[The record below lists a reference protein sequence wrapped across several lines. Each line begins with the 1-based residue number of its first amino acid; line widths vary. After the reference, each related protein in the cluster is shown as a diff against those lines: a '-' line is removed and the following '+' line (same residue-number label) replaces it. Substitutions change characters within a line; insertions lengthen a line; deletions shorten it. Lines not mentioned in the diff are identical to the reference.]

1 MPLLTPPSMTIY
13 QDLTRMYRA
22 GDVLGACKK
31 ELARTGGAVQ
41 TAMRE
46 AAASRLKA
54 KGLGRTR
61 ATTTKGIPP
70 RDDSL
75 QEEEGAEDVP
85 VQRKAKVSKKAD
97 LVADDLKGF
106 GFKRLMAAPTP
117 EIDRLATLYRL
128 RKGAPKDEAVR
139 SLCEKFGKPTPPH
152 KRLADDTSFWELA
165 SDVDT
170 HSTDSRR
177 TKSSSRSR
185 SSDSPAMMHAPQQQH
200 QPYADHDL
208 VKQVKALQQQVS
220 QTLGQQQRMVQLEK
234 EKEDMARL
242 LQQER
247 DIVRQQQLKERTSA
261 SCLQGNMAAEPS
273 NPRDMAPPPRHSAP
287 PSNFGAPHYDYTHGS
302 IPSSFGPPS
311 NALPNHFASREHNY
325 NNYSSPSVGQPPMN
339 AQQPPNYYAPPRSAP
354 QVHPHALPPS
364 QMAAM
369 SRELT
374 GLKAAR
380 MAELEHDMRLA
391 QGWHMY

>member
-1 MPLLTPPSMTIY
+1 
-13 QDLTRMYRA
+13 MYRA

-31 ELARTGGAVQ
+31 ELTRTGGAVQ

-61 ATTTKGIPP
+61 ATTTKGLDPP
-70 RDDSL
+70 AEDHWE
-75 QEEEGAEDVP
+75 EEEGAEDDVP
-85 VQRKAKVSKKAD
+85 VQRKAKQSKTAP
-97 LVADDLKGF
+97 LVADDLRGF
-106 GFKRLMAAPTP
+106 GYKRLMAAPTP
-117 EIDRLATLYRL
+117 EIGRLTTLHRL

-139 SLCEKFGKPTPPH
+139 SLCEKFGKPTPLH

-185 SSDSPAMMHAPQQQH
+185 SDSPAMMHAPQQQH

-261 SCLQGNMAAEPS
+261 SCLQGNMAALNPPILVTWPHRPGTVPRPATLAHPTTITPTAPS
-273 NPRDMAPPPRHSAP
+273 RQALAHHPMLCPTTL
-287 PSNFGAPHYDYTHGS
+287 PHVSTTTTTT
-302 IPSSFGPPS
+302 
-311 NALPNHFASREHNY
+311 ALPALASR
-325 NNYSSPSVGQPPMN
+325 P
-339 AQQPPNYYAPPRSAP
+339 
-354 QVHPHALPPS
+354 
-364 QMAAM
+364 
-369 SRELT
+369 
-374 GLKAAR
+374 
-380 MAELEHDMRLA
+380 
-391 QGWHMY
+391 

>member
-1 MPLLTPPSMTIY
+1 MTIY

-22 GDVLGACKK
+22 GEVLGACKK
-31 ELARTGGAVQ
+31 ELTRTGGAVQ

-61 ATTTKGIPP
+61 ATTTKGLDPP
-70 RDDSL
+70 AEDHWE
-75 QEEEGAEDVP
+75 EEEGAEDDVP
-85 VQRKAKVSKKAD
+85 VRVQQKAKQSKTTP
-97 LVADDLKGF
+97 LVPDDLKGF
-106 GFKRLMAAPTP
+106 GYKRLMVAPTP
-117 EIDRLATLYRL
+117 EIARLTTLHRL

-139 SLCEKFGKPTPPH
+139 SLCEKFGKPTPSH

-165 SDVDT
+165 SDDN

-185 SSDSPAMMHAPQQQH
+185 SDSPAMLMHAPQQQH

-234 EKEDMARL
+234 EKDDMARL

-247 DIVRQQQLKERTSA
+247 DMVRQQQLKERTSA

-273 NPRDMAPPPRHSAP
+273 NPRGMAPPPRHGAP

-311 NALPNHFASREHNY
+311 NALSNHFASREHDYNNY
-325 NNYSSPSVGQPPMN
+325 NNYSSPSIGQPPMN

>member
-1 MPLLTPPSMTIY
+1 MTIY

-31 ELARTGGAVQ
+31 ELTRTGGAVQ

-61 ATTTKGIPP
+61 ATTTKGLDPP
-70 RDDSL
+70 AEDHWE
-75 QEEEGAEDVP
+75 EEEGAEDDVP
-85 VQRKAKVSKKAD
+85 VQRKAKQSKTAP
-97 LVADDLKGF
+97 LVADDLRGF
-106 GFKRLMAAPTP
+106 GYKRLMAAPTP
-117 EIDRLATLYRL
+117 EIGRLTTLHRL

-139 SLCEKFGKPTPPH
+139 SLCEKFGKPTPLH

-185 SSDSPAMMHAPQQQH
+185 SDSPAMMHAPQQQH

-220 QTLGQQQRMVQLEK
+220 QNLK
-234 EKEDMARL
+234 EKEDMVRL

-247 DIVRQQQLKERTSA
+247 DMVRQQQLKERT
-261 SCLQGNMAAEPS
+261 N
-273 NPRDMAPPPRHSAP
+273 AP
-287 PSNFGAPHYDYTHGS
+287 
-302 IPSSFGPPS
+302 
-311 NALPNHFASREHNY
+311 PNHFASREHDYAY
-325 NNYSSPSVGQPPMN
+325 NNYSSPSFGQPPMN
-339 AQQPPNYYAPPRSAP
+339 AQQPPNYYAPPRPAP